1 MDHIKSIV
9 IVNGAYEI
17 TVVCPECGKEYTI
30 KDVDIQKYEAW
41 NHGIGFAQD
50 IGLSRPDTE
59 MLITGTCSE
68 CWDKMFP
75 ED

>member
-1 MDHIKSIV
+1 MNHIKSIV

-17 TVVCPECGKEYTI
+17 TVICPECGKECTI

-41 NHGIGFAQD
+41 KNGIIFAQD
-50 IGLSRPDTE
+50 IGLSPSDTE

-68 CWDKMFP
+68 CWSKMFS

>member
-1 MDHIKSIV
+1 MNHIKSIV

-41 NHGIGFAQD
+41 KNGIIFAQD
-50 IGLSRPDTE
+50 IGLSPSDAE
-59 MLITGTCSE
+59 MLITGTCPE
-68 CWDKMFP
+68 CWSKMFS